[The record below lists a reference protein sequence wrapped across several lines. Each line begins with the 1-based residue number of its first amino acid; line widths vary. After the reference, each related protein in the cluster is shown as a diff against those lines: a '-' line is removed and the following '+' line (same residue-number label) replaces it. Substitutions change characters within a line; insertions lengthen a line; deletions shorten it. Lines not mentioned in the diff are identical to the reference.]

1 MGVRKPYHPGGY
13 NPRHSVPLGGIPSG
27 AKTPLLNSN
36 NEPTPRASPSSV
48 SLGGAS
54 SSGGANSYQHRG
66 PPPHTMGV
74 KRDNKPNQLP
84 LISGPPPSYAANSSP
99 GVSSYESKPP
109 VRLNAGA
116 ASFRS
121 QKSMNQ
127 DYRRSVSQRN
137 SPSANGGGSGS
148 HESSNNSP
156 NSIVG
161 SQSNSAANTPNAAA
175 PPPPQPQP
183 TLVSHSGGFVV
194 LDQTTGA
201 AMNASPPSLY
211 GGGGGPNAGISGGA
225 GASGAAGSNGG
236 HQPGGGGG
244 ARSHIPTAQLHHS
257 AAAAAAAAAGSQQ
270 ATAAV
275 LSGVAAAAALGGYNP
290 NGASGVYFKYGQTY
304 FAHVSVR

>member
-1 MGVRKPYHPGGY
+1 
-13 NPRHSVPLGGIPSG
+13 
-27 AKTPLLNSN
+27 
-36 NEPTPRASPSSV
+36 
-48 SLGGAS
+48 
-54 SSGGANSYQHRG
+54 
-66 PPPHTMGV
+66 MGV

-84 LISGPPPSYAANSSP
+84 LISGPPPSYGATNSSP
-99 GVSSYESKPP
+99 SYETSKPP

-137 SPSANGGGSGS
+137 SPSANGAGGSGS

-161 SQSNSAANTPNAAA
+161 SQSNSAANTPNAGAA
-175 PPPPQPQP
+175 GVQPQQPQQPQPP
-183 TLVSHSGGFVV
+183 TLVSHPGGFVM
-194 LDQTTGA
+194 LDQ
-201 AMNASPPSLY
+201 NASPPSLY
-211 GGGGGPNAGISGGA
+211 GGGGGGGVG
-225 GASGAAGSNGG
+225 GASGAAGGN
-236 HQPGGGGG
+236 

-290 NGASGVYFKYGQTY
+290 NAASGVYFKYGQTY
-304 FAHVSVR
+304 FAHVSAINIHTAVVEIIVVENNRSA